1 MAQTGFTPI
10 QLYRSVTAA
19 TAPLAADLAAG
30 ELALNTTDEKL
41 YFKNTGGTAKILAN
55 AAIAG
60 IIPGTGVATA
70 LAVNVGSAGAPVING
85 GALGTPSS
93 GTLTNATGLPAAG
106 VTGTALVAAAIG
118 TTVQAYDADL
128 TTWAGITPGTG
139 IGTALAVAVGTDGA
153 PVIKSG
159 ALGTPSSGTVTN
171 LTGTASININGTV
184 GATTPTTGA
193 FTSINGVTT
202 DTTTNKPVTAASL
215 AGGTLPASVTTLA
228 ASSSIVS
235 GSASLSASTFSANS
249 LFHTAANKNIT
260 LRTGIRLTGACIQ
273 GIQDDAATDAP
284 IELFTGSAAQQYEAG
299 SFTWL
304 QSGVTKMTL
313 ASGGAVTIPGTLS
326 LTGASSTLGYGTG
339 SGGTVTQASTS
350 GKSTTTPACDHG
362 TGQITTDNASLSNN
376 TTVFFNVPNS
386 VVTAKDTIVL
396 SFGGFTGNGYNYQCW
411 AFAIAAGSFYI
422 ALRNVHGSTALGE
435 SVVINFTVIK
445 GA

>member
-1 MAQTGFTPI
+1 MTVPTLPALDRTSSTFRADVDTFFETSLPAFSTAVSTMLTTPGPI
-10 QLYRSVTAA
+10 GSISA
-19 TAPLAADLAAG
+19 AAG
-30 ELALNTTDEKL
+30 TFQALIATSLNTGSGSITT
-41 YFKNTGGTAKILAN
+41 TG
-55 AAIAG
+55 
-60 IIPGTGVATA
+60 A
-70 LAVNVGSAGAPVING
+70 LSAGA
-85 GALGTPSS
+85 T
-93 GTLTNATGLPAAG
+93 
-106 VTGTALVAAAIG
+106 
-118 TTVQAYDADL
+118 
-128 TTWAGITPGTG
+128 
-139 IGTALAVAVGTDGA
+139 
-153 PVIKSG
+153 
-159 ALGTPSSGTVTN
+159 
-171 LTGTASININGTV
+171 
-184 GATTPTTGA
+184 
-193 FTSINGVTT
+193 
-202 DTTTNKPVTAASL
+202 
-215 AGGTLPASVTTLA
+215 SVTTLA

-396 SFGGFTGNGYNYQCW
+396 SFGGFAGNGYNYQCW